1 MSSWRDKTIRVQ
13 ARLVPRFLWTTAS
26 IEVFLEDQR
35 IVRTGGQFK
44 MTGSHS
50 STFAEGGL
58 EHQAVLSWGQ
68 VRRHRFPYQFQIDG
82 VIIDDAHVVVE
93 NWRMGYI
100 PAFLIIAS
108 LVFVGYQLKAGQR
121 L

>member
-1 MSSWRDKTIRVQ
+1 MTSWRDKTVRVQ
-13 ARLVPRFLWTTAS
+13 AKLVPRFVWTTAS
-26 IEVFLEDQR
+26 IDVFLDDR
-35 IVRTGGQFK
+35 CIIRTGGKFK
-44 MTGSHS
+44 ITGSHS
-50 STFAEGGL
+50 ATFADGGS

-82 VIIDDAHVVVE
+82 VTVEDAHVDVE

-108 LVFVGYQLKAGQR
+108 LVVIFMFVL
-121 L
+121 